1 MKLSDRKKKR
11 GIVTG
16 ISIMC
21 IILVFAIVSRFKTE
35 TLIEAEATTAALV
48 TTTDTPTISTLSVTG
63 EETATSVTTQEVSV
77 QPITSTE
84 AEIQNMDTGDSSGIE
99 QSIQPEVTKPAEP
112 LEEAKKDPTKTP
124 SGEKVT
130 TAVQAKESEVQS
142 TTAPTQTS
150 SSESQD
156 NHEGEIY
163 VPGFGCVEDNGGG
176 VSQETIEDMYE
187 NGNKIGSMD

>member
-1 MKLSDRKKKR
+1 MKLSDRKKKW

-21 IILVFAIVSRFKTE
+21 IILVIAIVSRFKTE
-35 TLIEAEATTAALV
+35 TLVEAEATTAALK
-48 TTTDTPTISTLSVTG
+48 TTTDSPTISTLRVTG
-63 EETATSVTTQEVSV
+63 EETTTPVTTQEVSV
-77 QPITSTE
+77 QPTSTE
-84 AEIQNMDTGDSSGIE
+84 AEKQNMDTGDSSGTE

-130 TAVQAKESEVQS
+130 TAVQAEENKVQS
-142 TTAPTQTS
+142 TTAPTQS
-150 SSESQD
+150 SSESEN

-163 VPGFGCVEDNGGG
+163 VPGFGWVEDNGGG

>member
-1 MKLSDRKKKR
+1 MKLSDRKKKW

-16 ISIMC
+16 IGFMC
-21 IILVFAIVSRFKTE
+21 IILVIAIVSRFKDE
-35 TLIEAEATTAALV
+35 TLIEAEATTATMI
-48 TTTDTPTISTLSVTG
+48 TTTDSPTISTLSVTG
-63 EETATSVTTQEVSV
+63 EETTTPVTTKEVSV
-77 QPITSTE
+77 QPTPTE
-84 AEIQNMDTGDSSGIE
+84 AGLQNMDTGDSSGTE

-130 TAVQAKESEVQS
+130 TAVQAEESEVQS

-150 SSESQD
+150 SSESEN

-163 VPGFGCVEDNGGG
+163 VPGFGWVEDNGGS
-176 VSQETIEDMYE
+176 VSGTTAEDMFE

>member
-1 MKLSDRKKKR
+1 MKLSDRKKKW

-16 ISIMC
+16 IGFMC
-21 IILVFAIVSRFKTE
+21 IILVIAIVSRFKDE
-35 TLIEAEATTAALV
+35 TLIEAEATTATMI
-48 TTTDTPTISTLSVTG
+48 TTTDSPTISTLSVTG
-63 EETATSVTTQEVSV
+63 EETTTPVTTKEVSV
-77 QPITSTE
+77 QPTSTE
-84 AEIQNMDTGDSSGIE
+84 AEIQNMDTGDSSGTE

-130 TAVQAKESEVQS
+130 TAVQAEESEVQS

-150 SSESQD
+150 SSESEN

-163 VPGFGCVEDNGGG
+163 VPGFGWVEDNGGS
-176 VSQETIEDMYE
+176 VSGTTAEDMFE

>member
-1 MKLSDRKKKR
+1 MKLSDRKKKW

-16 ISIMC
+16 ISFMC
-21 IILVFAIVSRFKTE
+21 IILVIAIVSRFKTE
-35 TLIEAEATTAALV
+35 TLVEAEATTAALI
-48 TTTDTPTISTLSVTG
+48 TTTDSPTISTLSVTG
-63 EETATSVTTQEVSV
+63 EETTTLVTTQEVSV
-77 QPITSTE
+77 QPTSTE
-84 AEIQNMDTGDSSGIE
+84 AEKQNMDTTDSSGTE

-130 TAVQAKESEVQS
+130 TAVQAEENKVQS
-142 TTAPTQTS
+142 TTAPTQS
-150 SSESQD
+150 SSESEN

-163 VPGFGCVEDNGGG
+163 VPGFGWVEDNGGG

>member
-1 MKLSDRKKKR
+1 MKLSERKKKW

-16 ISIMC
+16 ISFMC
-21 IILVFAIVSRFKTE
+21 IILVIAIVSRFKTE
-35 TLIEAEATTAALV
+35 TLVEAEATTAALI
-48 TTTDTPTISTLSVTG
+48 TTTDSPTISTLSVTG
-63 EETATSVTTQEVSV
+63 EETTTLVTTQEVSV
-77 QPITSTE
+77 QPTSTE
-84 AEIQNMDTGDSSGIE
+84 AEKQNMDTADSSGTE

-130 TAVQAKESEVQS
+130 TAVQAEENKVQS

-150 SSESQD
+150 TSESED
-156 NHEGEIY
+156 NHEGKIY
-163 VPGFGCVEDNGGG
+163 VPGFGWVEDNGGS
-176 VSQETIEDMYE
+176 VSGTTAEDMFE